1 MQGKPF
7 SQASENN
14 KRPIGT
20 VLSRHLRSPGR
31 LLEIGSGTGQHG
43 HFFAQEF
50 PHITWQ
56 PSDRRDNLPL
66 IQMWVNDEPKPNY
79 LAPREIDVNTFNP
92 VATSH
97 QDTYDY
103 LYSANTAHI
112 MSIEEVTLFFGLI
125 PQMLTPEGLFFLYG
139 PFNYQG
145 QYTSES
151 NARFDEWLKAQ
162 APHQGIRDFEAINA
176 LAMQQGLSLIEDN
189 AMPAN
194 NRTIVWQ
201 LK

>member
-1 MQGKPF
+1 MHDKPF

-20 VLSRHLRSPGR
+20 VLSRHLHTPGR

-50 PHITWQ
+50 PHINWQ
-56 PSDRRDNLPL
+56 PSDRRDNLAL
-66 IQMWVNDEPKPNY
+66 IQLWVNDEPRPNY
-79 LAPREIDVNTFNP
+79 PAPLEIDVNTFNP
-92 VATSH
+92 PP
-97 QDTYDY
+97 QNKPYDY
-103 LYSANTAHI
+103 LFSANTAHI
-112 MSIEEVTLFFGLI
+112 MSFDEVNLFFNLI
-125 PQMLTPEGLFFLYG
+125 PKMLAPKGLFFLYG

-162 APHQGIRDFEAINA
+162 APHQGIRDFEAINK
-176 LAMQQGLSLIEDN
+176 LAELQGLSLLEDN

-194 NRTIVWQ
+194 NRTLVWQ
-201 LK
+201 LE